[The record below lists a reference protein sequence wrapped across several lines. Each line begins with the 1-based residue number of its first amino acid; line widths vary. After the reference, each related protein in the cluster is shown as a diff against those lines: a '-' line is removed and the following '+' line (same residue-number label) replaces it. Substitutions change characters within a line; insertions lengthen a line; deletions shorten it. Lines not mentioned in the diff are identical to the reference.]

1 MDTRS
6 AANSVVKAVCR
17 GDKRDM
23 TMNPLAIL
31 IVILGFVVFSVY
43 YMVIVHDIESYAA
56 LPLFF
61 SLAVL
66 ILVLIACFTPLF
78 IVYLLLIRNRRH
90 SEREKDLRAAIMDY
104 LEASGT
110 DVIEN
115 KGLLEDLRRTD
126 AEIKNFEVTPSP
138 KKLIYL
144 AVPGIIVSIIC
155 WATPV
160 INDHLGEVSYILIVA
175 FLLLGMT
182 AFPSITSM
190 PYEHEKRF
198 MGFYGLAAAAFRDI
212 GVELDEFPVT
222 VNDVSYD
229 KMRLYSMITLGAYSV
244 YWAYVCL
251 SSMNKHFAAHRRIEF
266 TLISSLK
273 GTFDRNS

>member
-31 IVILGFVVFSVY
+31 IVILGFVIFSVY

-56 LPLFF
+56 LPFFF

-78 IVYLLLIRNRRH
+78 IVYLLLVRNRRH
-90 SEREKDLRAAIMDY
+90 SKREKELRTAMIDY
-104 LEASGT
+104 LEASGIGT
-110 DVIEN
+110 EQ
-115 KGLLEDLRRTD
+115 LEEMRKADE
-126 AEIKNFEVTPSP
+126 EIKNAEVPPSP
-138 KKLIYL
+138 KKILHL
-144 AVPGIIVSIIC
+144 AVIGVIISIIC
-155 WATPV
+155 WIAPV
-160 INDHLGEVSYILIVA
+160 IHEHLGEVSYILIVA
-175 FLLLGMT
+175 FLLLGMA
-182 AFPSITSM
+182 AFPSITEM

-198 MGFYGLAAAAFRDI
+198 IEFYGIASAAFRGI
-212 GVELDEFPVT
+212 GIELDEFPVT
-222 VNDVSYD
+222 VKEISYD
-229 KMRLYSMITLGAYSV
+229 KMRFYSMVTLGAYSV

-251 SSMNKHFAAHRRIEF
+251 SSMNKHFAVHRRMEF

-273 GTFDRNS
+273 GTVDQSS

>member
-6 AANSVVKAVCR
+6 AANGVVKAVCR

-31 IVILGFVVFSVY
+31 IVILGFVIFSVY

-56 LPLFF
+56 LPFFF

-90 SEREKDLRAAIMDY
+90 SKREKELRAALIDY
-104 LEASGT
+104 LEASGIGT
-110 DVIEN
+110 EQ
-115 KGLLEDLRRTD
+115 LEEMRKADTEITN
-126 AEIKNFEVTPSP
+126 AEVPSSP
-138 KKLIYL
+138 KKIMYL
-144 AVPGIIVSIIC
+144 AVPGVIVSVIC

-160 INDHLGEVSYILIVA
+160 INDYLGEVSYILIVA
-175 FLLLGMT
+175 FLLLGM
-182 AFPSITSM
+182 ASFPSITEM
-190 PYEHEKRF
+190 PYDHEKRF
-198 MGFYGLAAAAFRDI
+198 MGFYGLAAAAFLNI
-212 GVELDEFPVT
+212 GIELDEFPAT
-222 VNDVSYD
+222 IKEVSYD
-229 KMRLYSMITLGAYSV
+229 KMRLYSIVTLGAYSV

-251 SSMNKHFAAHRRIEF
+251 SSMNKHFAVHRRIEF

-273 GTFDRNS
+273 EKFDRS